1 MNMQEACLGMA
12 HREPDIPQHHQL
24 YFHRICAYTI
34 NTLGKGVHM
43 STIYNTSA
51 SKKPTNLT
59 VNKDLLDQAK
69 KLNIN
74 ISSVL
79 EKALEYKVKELLQA
93 GWSDQ
98 NADAI
103 TAYNNHIEENG
114 SYGDTERTF

>member
-1 MNMQEACLGMA
+1 
-12 HREPDIPQHHQL
+12 
-24 YFHRICAYTI
+24 
-34 NTLGKGVHM
+34 M

-79 EKALEYKVKELLQA
+79 EKALEYKVKEVLQTA
-93 GWSDQ
+93 WIDQ
-98 NADAI
+98 NTDSIA
-103 TAYNNHIEENG
+103 AYNSFIEENG
-114 SYGDTERTF
+114 SYGDAERTF